1 MEYRYITQEIIDS
14 GGRNITSPE
23 MFEEARQYNIE
34 ATKNLTR
41 RQRAHSL
48 FNIWMI
54 VQFIYLFYKVFSIL
68 SETTLKQ
75 FGDGSYTPDVLVW
88 LGVAGFFGYI
98 GLIIWFV
105 FLKHCRNKFIIAL
118 ISLTVIAVSWRLWL
132 IPVVNF
138 LVTWY
143 YEYVENELSKE
154 LGYPSF
160 TQLNITTFNS
170 YADSVDNITFDSI
183 REKANRDHPHD
194 GGFL

>member
-23 MFEEARQYNIE
+23 MFAEARQYNIE

-68 SETTLKQ
+68 TDTTMKQ
-75 FGDGSYTPDVLVW
+75 FGDGTYTPDILVW
-88 LGVAGFFGYI
+88 LGVAGFFGHI
-98 GLIIWFV
+98 GLIIRFV

-183 REKANRDHPHD
+183 REKARRDHPHD
-194 GGFL
+194 GEFL